1 MGRPRRSPL
10 ERRLLSGELTAQ
22 DKQDLALA
30 RQVRKLRQ
38 EGATILECA
47 RLTGSTERRLQQWMK
62 RSTYA
67 ALDAYLGNL
76 EGDAPADE
84 QVEEIV
90 RTAKSQFAQFA
101 PDAIDYYKECFARNP
116 VEEQIEKG
124 TFKDDAK
131 AMWATDKVSK
141 GLGLT
146 EPEHAV
152 RPVINIQHAYI
163 RHETNLVQ
171 SDDAEAVAASK
182 AIDVT
187 PERDAI

>member
-1 MGRPRRSPL
+1 MARRSPL

-30 RQVRKLRQ
+30 RQVRKLRK

-76 EGDAPADE
+76 EGDTPADT
-84 QVEEIV
+84 QIEEVV

-101 PDAIDYYKECFARNP
+101 PDAIDFYKEAFKRNP
-116 VEEQIEKG
+116 AEDQTEKG
-124 TFKDDAK
+124 VFKDMAL
-131 AMWATDKVSK
+131 AQWATKEVST

-146 EPEHAV
+146 RPETSV
-152 RPVINIQHAYI
+152 RPVINIQNAYI
-163 RHETNLVQ
+163 RSETNLVRE
-171 SDDAEAVAASK
+171 DDAEADRVEK

-187 PERDAI
+187 PSE

>member
-1 MGRPRRSPL
+1 MGRSRAFTL
-10 ERRLLSGELTAQ
+10 QRRLLTGELDER
-22 DKQDLALA
+22 DKRDLALA
-30 RQVRKLRQ
+30 RQVRKLRK
-38 EGATILECA
+38 EGATILEAA
-47 RLTGSTERRLQQWMK
+47 RLTGTTERKLQQWMQ
-62 RSTYA
+62 RSTFQ
-67 ALDAYLGNL
+67 ALDRYLANL
-76 EGDAPADE
+76 EGDTP
-84 QVEEIV
+84 EEAKIEEVV

-187 PERDAI
+187 STQEP